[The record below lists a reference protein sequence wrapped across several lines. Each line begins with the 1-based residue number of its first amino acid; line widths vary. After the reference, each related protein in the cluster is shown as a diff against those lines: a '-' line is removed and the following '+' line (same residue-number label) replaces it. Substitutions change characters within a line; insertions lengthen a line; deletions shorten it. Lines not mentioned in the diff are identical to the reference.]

1 MEQHPYLARGST
13 SLSPSMSAAQKRGLW
28 AEIAAALNAVGP
40 AVKIAR
46 RWRLYWARMAYECK
60 KLAAQVG
67 AEKRKTGGGKLGG
80 LEGRVIAVLAHTGPA
95 SAPADF
101 FHGNAEEDAACSSE
115 ESAEVPPAPPA
126 AARVSVGTEPGT
138 SGTAPRQQPRR
149 PPRLQVLTDAASSTA
164 ADYARQSRL
173 AEAANAEA
181 ASFHQQLLQQH
192 RQLVEEQRATRQVL
206 EQLVAEMRGSRE
218 ANTLIATTLRQ
229 LLAAL
234 ADLRAP
240 PQH

>member
-1 MEQHPYLARGST
+1 MELNHI
-13 SLSPSMSAAQKRGLW
+13 MSC
-28 AEIAAALNAVGP
+28 AL
-40 AVKIAR
+40 
-46 RWRLYWARMAYECK
+46 LF
-60 KLAAQVG
+60 Q
-67 AEKRKTGGGKLGG
+67 
-80 LEGRVIAVLAHTGPA
+80 
-95 SAPADF
+95 
-101 FHGNAEEDAACSSE
+101 EDTSSE
-115 ESAEVPPAPPA
+115 ESSDGVPPAPPA

-149 PPRLQVLTDAASSTA
+149 PPPRQQVLEDAASRAA

-181 ASFHQQLLQQH
+181 ASFHQLLLQQH

-218 ANTLIATTLRQ
+218 ATTLIATTLRQ

-234 ADLRAP
+234 AHLREP
-240 PQH
+240 PQQ